1 MLDNAPTF
9 EQVEEAANAIWSQLD
24 SQPKVA
30 MILGSGLGPLADS
43 VENATIIEYGE
54 IPNWPP
60 STVEGHKGRLVIG
73 QLHGQDVLVMQGRLH
88 FYEGYSMHQVTF
100 PVRVMQLLGIE
111 TLIVTN
117 AAGGINTSFS
127 QGDLMLL
134 DDHINLLGHM
144 GQNGLTGPNDPRYR
158 GERFPIFTVPYDRDL
173 RNKIIEISKREGISL
188 QRGIYLCLAGP
199 AFETPAEIR
208 MFRMW
213 GADAVG
219 MSTVPEVVVARH
231 GGMRALGISTITNIA
246 IDHQD
251 VQRDVSHEEVLD
263 VGASVVPKLI
273 TLLTGLLSELP
284 PYSRD

>member
-24 SQPKVA
+24 RQPKVA

-43 VENATIIEYGE
+43 IEDATIIEYGE

-73 QLHGQDVLVMQGRLH
+73 QLQGQDVLVMQGRLH

-158 GERFPIFTVPYDRDL
+158 GERFPIFTVPYDRAL

-188 QRGIYLCLAGP
+188 QRGVYLCLAGP